1 MIFDSLR
8 AAARYF
14 NCSKTT
20 IKHRIEDKHTK
31 LEQFKDVIL
40 EEYKEIQ

>member
-1 MIFDSLR
+1 MS

-14 NCSKTT
+14 NCTYPA

-40 EEYKEIQ
+40 EEYKEEVER